1 VRLPYVYACSAI
13 LMAVETEAKFRVESH
28 DQIRQRLRAAGARC
42 LGTVLETNLIL
53 DRPDGSLRRQ
63 GCGLRLRTSQP
74 LEGET
79 ARTTLTFKGPRAPGP
94 LKVREELAIDLADGE
109 TMGGILTRLGYVAV
123 LWYEK
128 RRESWQIADGRV
140 ELDEPPHLGWFV
152 EIEAPDEAAVRHI
165 QSELSLRD
173 ADMVSA
179 SYVHM
184 LDSWCMEHGI
194 TDRRLPLR

>member
-1 VRLPYVYACSAI
+1 
-13 LMAVETEAKFRVESH
+13 MAVETEAKFRVESH
-28 DQIRQRLRAAGARC
+28 EPIRRRLRAAGARC
-42 LGTVLETNLIL
+42 LGTVLETNRIL

-63 GCGLRLRTSQP
+63 GCGLRLRTSEA
-74 LEGET
+74 LEGGT
-79 ARTTLTFKGPRAPGP
+79 VRTTLTFKGPRAPGP
-94 LKVREELAIDLADGE
+94 LKVREELEVDLPDAE
-109 TMGGILTRLGYVAV
+109 TMGGILVRLGFVTV

-152 EIEAPDEAAVRHI
+152 EIEAPDEAAVRRI
-165 QSELSLRD
+165 QSELSLQD
-173 ADMVSA
+173 ADMVAA

-184 LDSWCMEHGI
+184 LDTWCKEHGI